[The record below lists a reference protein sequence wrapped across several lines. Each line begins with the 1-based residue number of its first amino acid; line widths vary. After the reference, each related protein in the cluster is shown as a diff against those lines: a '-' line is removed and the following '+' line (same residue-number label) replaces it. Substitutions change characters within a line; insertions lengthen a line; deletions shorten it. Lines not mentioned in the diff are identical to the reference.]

1 MDITVH
7 EMGREA
13 IQLLIMTGLCSIR
26 LAVLFII
33 FPPTAGDYLQGLVR
47 NGIVIVWSFFIAVS
61 QSPDQLL
68 MHGAVLVLICLKE
81 ALIGLVLGYAAG
93 AVFWVAQ
100 SVGSYVDELNGY
112 NNVQSS
118 NPSYGEQTS
127 ILGTL
132 LGQCAIVVF
141 WGLGGMIVLLGILY
155 DSYRWWPL
163 ASLSPAPAAM
173 LGDFVL
179 RQTDSMMLMLA
190 KMAMPFMVLLV
201 IIDLA
206 IGMAARVAAK
216 LELQTLGQPLKGAF
230 ALVALAMLVATFV
243 DQVKDQITL
252 AELREQI
259 SALGLRE
266 GPAGGAATPLQ
277 GRGNR

>member
-13 IQLLIMTGLCSIR
+13 VQLLIMTGLCGIR
-26 LAVLFII
+26 LSVLFII
-33 FPPTAGDYLQGLVR
+33 FPPTAGDYMQGFVR

-81 ALIGLVLGYAAG
+81 ALIGLVLGYAA
-93 AVFWVAQ
+93 ASVFWVAQ
-100 SVGSYVDELNGY
+100 SVGSYLDELTGY

-118 NPSYGEQTS
+118 NPSYGAQTS

-141 WGLGGMIVLLGILY
+141 WALGGMIVLLGILY

-163 ASLSPAPAAM
+163 ASLAPAPATM
-173 LGDFVL
+173 LEDFVL
-179 RQTDSMMLMLA
+179 KQTDSMMLMLA
-190 KMAMPFMVLLV
+190 KMAMPLMVLLT

-206 IGMAARVAAK
+206 IGMASRVAAK

-230 ALVALAMLVATFV
+230 VLVALALLVATFV

-259 SALGLRE
+259 SALGLRDT
-266 GPAGGAATPLQ
+266 GAPSPGDLLQ
-277 GRGNR
+277 GREN